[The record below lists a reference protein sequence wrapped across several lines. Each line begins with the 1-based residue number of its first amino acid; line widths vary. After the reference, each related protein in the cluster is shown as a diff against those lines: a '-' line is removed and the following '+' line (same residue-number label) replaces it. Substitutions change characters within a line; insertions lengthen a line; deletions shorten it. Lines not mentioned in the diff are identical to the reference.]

1 MDETYKAALDL
12 WGAEAQTL
20 MAMEEMAELQKELCK
35 HARGKDNREEISE
48 EIADVRIML
57 DQMAILHNC
66 EELAGRYKASKVE
79 RLRKAVN
86 EEMRKIKG
94 GRNAGELEKAIQEFE
109 DNAYHR
115 DMHPEISEEAK
126 AIALASMKE
135 KLERATGPECEWC
148 ETFRKNNGWSV
159 YVGDGRYEHIKYKFC
174 PVCGQTVD

>member
-66 EELAGRYKASKVE
+66 EGLAEQFKAKKVA
-79 RLRKAVN
+79 RLQDMIDRRRMPGN
-86 EEMRKIKG
+86 E
-94 GRNAGELEKAIQEFE
+94 
-109 DNAYHR
+109 
-115 DMHPEISEEAK
+115 
-126 AIALASMKE
+126 
-135 KLERATGPECEWC
+135 
-148 ETFRKNNGWSV
+148 
-159 YVGDGRYEHIKYKFC
+159 
-174 PVCGQTVD
+174 